1 MMPRSANRRV
11 TPGRKPRARARKA
24 KSSGAK
30 GRSRGTRTAT
40 TPSRR
45 RDRGGRRGAQAAE
58 AIREER
64 MTRLRGAAIV
74 LALVFINGLVFF
86 RSGDGAELL
95 QLPASVGGSASLS
108 GTALPMVT
116 SCDGR
121 GTRVFDNLDGQL
133 HRSTRLTRG
142 RTLRLGLMDAGVR
155 SDSID
160 ELEAAIRSTIDLGLL
175 SGHGAFVRLAMDRSG
190 AIDALE
196 LEISEG
202 HVIQVCR
209 EVGDLRVRTLQHPL
223 RTDVEVIRLAIPR
236 SGSLF
241 EAVAEAGERGE
252 LARRVGLLLAHEVD
266 FAVESQPGDVV
277 SVIVE
282 KRYLGHD
289 FHRYGPIL
297 AVRYSGARG
306 RKAFYLASSDTT
318 APRYFDRKGEP
329 MARAILRSPL
339 ATHPYDPDRRGTMA
353 PTIEFVDGRIGL
365 VYQRERGA
373 PIAALGDGEVTFVG
387 RLPDEGLV
395 LEIALDDR
403 RRYRYAHLDRV
414 FGDLVVG
421 AKVEQGQLV
430 GAVGHTGQA
439 RTDRLR
445 LEFLQDGVL
454 VDPSVTASG
463 EEMWAAHR
471 GGRLAGDA
479 LAQFRTDTRGWRKIL
494 TRS

>member
-1 MMPRSANRRV
+1 M
-11 TPGRKPRARARKA
+11 
-24 KSSGAK
+24 
-30 GRSRGTRTAT
+30 
-40 TPSRR
+40 
-45 RDRGGRRGAQAAE
+45 
-58 AIREER
+58 
-64 MTRLRGAAIV
+64 RLRGAAIV
-74 LALVFINGLVFF
+74 LVLMCINGLVFF
-86 RSGDGAELL
+86 RSGEGSELL

-108 GTALPMVT
+108 GTALPLLT

-133 HRSTRLTRG
+133 HRSTRLGRG
-142 RTLRLGLMDAGVR
+142 RTLRLGLIDVGVR
-155 SDSID
+155 PDSVD
-160 ELEAAIRSTIDLGLL
+160 EAEAAIRSTIDLGLL
-175 SGHGAFVRLAMDRSG
+175 SGRGASVRVAMDRSG
-190 AIDALE
+190 SLNALE
-196 LEISEG
+196 LELSEG

-209 EVGDLRVRTLQHPL
+209 EVGDLDVRTLQHPL

-241 EAVAEAGERGE
+241 EAVVEAGERGE
-252 LARRVGLLLAHEVD
+252 LARRVGQLLAHDVD
-266 FAVESQPGDVV
+266 FSVESQPGDVV
-277 SVIVE
+277 NVIVE

-297 AVRYSGARG
+297 AVRYAGARG
-306 RKAFYLASSDTT
+306 RKAFYLGSSDT
-318 APRYFDRKGEP
+318 AEPRYFDRKGEP

-339 ATHPYDPDRRGTMA
+339 ATHPYDPERRGAMA

-373 PIAALGDGEVTFVG
+373 PVAALGAGEVTFAG

-403 RRYRYAHLDRV
+403 RRFRYAHLDRV
-414 FGDLVVG
+414 FGDLTVG
-421 AKVEQGQLV
+421 SKVEQGQLV

-479 LAQFRTDTRGWRKIL
+479 LEQFRTDIRGWRKIL

>member
-1 MMPRSANRRV
+1 MSSK
-11 TPGRKPRARARKA
+11 KPRGG
-24 KSSGAK
+24 GAK
-30 GRSRGTRTAT
+30 
-40 TPSRR
+40 
-45 RDRGGRRGAQAAE
+45 RGAKEDE
-58 AIREER
+58 AIRQER
-64 MTRLRGAAIV
+64 VTRLRGAAIV
-74 LALVFINGLVFF
+74 FALLLVNGLVFL
-86 RSGDGAELL
+86 RSGDGTEVL
-95 QLPASVGGSASLS
+95 QLPASVGSAGSLT
-108 GTALPMVT
+108 GTALPILT
-116 SCDGR
+116 SCDTR

-133 HRSTRLTRG
+133 HRSTRLARG

-155 SDSID
+155 PDSVD
-160 ELEAAIRSTIDLGLL
+160 EAEAAIRSTIDLGLL
-175 SGHGAFVRLAMDRSG
+175 SGRGAFVRVAMDRSG
-190 AIDALE
+190 ALDALE

-202 HVIQVCR
+202 HVIQACR
-209 EVGDLRVRTLQHPL
+209 EAGDLRVRTLQHPL
-223 RTDVEVIRLAIPR
+223 RTDVKVVRLAIPR

-252 LARRVGLLLAHEVD
+252 LARKVGLLLAHDVD
-266 FAVESQPGDVV
+266 FSVESQPGDVV

-282 KRYLGHD
+282 KRYLGRD

-297 AVRYSGARG
+297 AIRYSGARG
-306 RKAFYLASSDTT
+306 RKAFYLASND
-318 APRYFDRKGEP
+318 AAEPRYFDRKGEP
-329 MARAILRSPL
+329 MARNILRSPL
-339 ATHPYDPDRRGTMA
+339 ATHPYDPDRRGAMA

-373 PIAALGDGEVTFVG
+373 PVTALGDGEVTYVG

-414 FGDLVVG
+414 FGDLQLGSTV
-421 AKVEQGQLV
+421 KQGQLV

-439 RTDRLR
+439 RTNRVR

-463 EEMWAAHR
+463 EEMWASHR

-479 LAQFRTDTRGWRKIL
+479 LEQFRVDIRGWRKIL
-494 TRS
+494 TRG